1 MSASRWWSVRLYGA
15 ELGEVPSA
23 CNGHLP
29 YVPCSSS
36 QQGAE
41 IDPAPLKDVPLFAGL
56 SRRMRKIVAQH
67 TDQVQLTAGT
77 EIVSEGS
84 LANELFVIVD
94 GTAEVFEGGTKIA
107 ELGSGDVVGEI
118 GVLKTH
124 KRTATVIATS
134 PIKALVMYGP
144 ELTALNETVPE
155 VFSELE
161 SLIEE
166 RLSR

>member
-1 MSASRWWSVRLYGA
+1 MYTAGPV
-15 ELGEVPSA
+15 
-23 CNGHLP
+23 NK
-29 YVPCSSS
+29 
-36 QQGAE
+36 GAE
-41 IDPAPLKDVPLFAGL
+41 IDPASLKDVPLFAGS
-56 SRRMRKIVAQH
+56 SRRVRKIVAQH
-67 TDQVQLTAGT
+67 TDEVELTAGK
-77 EIVSEGS
+77 EIVSEGA
-84 LANELFVIVD
+84 LAYELFVIVD

-144 ELTALNETVPE
+144 ELTALHETMPE

>member
-1 MSASRWWSVRLYGA
+1 MYPAGPVN
-15 ELGEVPSA
+15 E
-23 CNGHLP
+23 
-29 YVPCSSS
+29 
-36 QQGAE
+36 GAE
-41 IDPAPLKDVPLFAGL
+41 IDPASLKDVPLFAGL
-56 SRRMRKIVAQH
+56 SRRVRKIVAQH
-67 TDQVQLTAGT
+67 TDEVELAAGK
-77 EIVSEGS
+77 EIVSEGA
-84 LANELFVIVD
+84 LAYELFVIVD

-107 ELGSGDVVGEI
+107 ELGPGDVVGEI

-144 ELTALNETVPE
+144 ELTALHETMPE

>member
-1 MSASRWWSVRLYGA
+1 
-15 ELGEVPSA
+15 
-23 CNGHLP
+23 
-29 YVPCSSS
+29 
-36 QQGAE
+36 
-41 IDPAPLKDVPLFAGL
+41 
-56 SRRMRKIVAQH
+56 MRKVVAQH

-77 EIVSEGS
+77 EIVSEGA

-144 ELTALNETVPE
+144 ELTALNEVMPE

-166 RLSR
+166 RLSL